1 MNPVRTIDTALI
13 GLGNVNRNFLRIL
26 EMKEA
31 ELAQRYGLAFR
42 VVCVADSSGVAVN
55 PAGFDPAATRQA
67 KEAGHPVRTL
77 PGFVA
82 GASPA
87 EVLATLACDLVLEA
101 SPVDLTTG
109 EPGLGV
115 TRATLARGIPVV
127 LANKGPLVLAYRELH
142 DLAASTGAGL
152 AFSATVCG
160 ALPVINIGR
169 RDLIAAEIQ
178 SLRGIFNATTN
189 FILAE
194 MATGRSYADALAE
207 AQRRGIEGDKDVVDA
222 KDGVAEAERRVA
234 DAADQVR
241 EAQRRAAQVIT
252 DAKGRVKE
260 ATERVEKATL
270 DEAAAWGELN
280 EAQFGATA
288 GVVAHIGALNALL
301 ATLEDG
307 SPLAIAVEKRRNDLL
322 ALATLAAITD
332 AAQAAYAQA
341 GQLPGLFGTA
351 ATLYQQATGGVT
363 VNQTFQ
369 GTPQEQRR
377 AMAVAAGGFFDQ
389 IARGAG

>member
-115 TRATLARGIPVV
+115 TRAALARGIPVV

-178 SLRGIFNATTN
+178 GLRGIFNATTN

-207 AQRRGIEGDKDVVDA
+207 AQRRGIAETDPTLDVEGWDTANKLVIVANSVLGIDATLVDVSVTGIT
-222 KDGVAEAERRVA
+222 GVTAEHLEAEEASGSTIKLLASAERRGDGYALVVKPTVVA
-234 DAADQVR
+234 SDSFLGQCNGWEMGIEIQSDLYGRMYHKIWER
-241 EAQRRAAQVIT
+241 EPLPT
-252 DAKGRVKE
+252 
-260 ATERVEKATL
+260 
-270 DEAAAWGELN
+270 AAAMLRDAVN
-280 EAQFGATA
+280 
-288 GVVAHIGALNALL
+288 LL
-301 ATLEDG
+301 
-307 SPLAIAVEKRRNDLL
+307 
-322 ALATLAAITD
+322 
-332 AAQAAYAQA
+332 
-341 GQLPGLFGTA
+341 
-351 ATLYQQATGGVT
+351 
-363 VNQTFQ
+363 
-369 GTPQEQRR
+369 
-377 AMAVAAGGFFDQ
+377 
-389 IARGAG
+389 RG